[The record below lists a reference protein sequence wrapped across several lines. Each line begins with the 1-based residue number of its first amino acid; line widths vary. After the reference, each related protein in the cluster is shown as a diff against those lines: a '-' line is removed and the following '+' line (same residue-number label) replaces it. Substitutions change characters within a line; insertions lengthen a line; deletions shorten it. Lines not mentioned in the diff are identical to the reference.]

1 MPDSV
6 NSQITDSI
14 TQLRKNQRSSL
25 VAEISKAIKDN
36 NLRLISE
43 HLNLLFTNINAQ
55 LTQDSLQSRAAIDI
69 LTNDE
74 IANAIYDL
82 RMALDALSIKK

>member
-43 HLNLLFTNINAQ
+43 HLNLLFANINAQ

-82 RMALDALSIKK
+82 RMALDALDIKK

>member
-43 HLNLLFTNINAQ
+43 HLNLLFAKINAQ

-82 RMALDALSIKK
+82 RMALDALDIKK